1 MKKTLRITLSKKY
14 KTLKNYISSKMS
26 MSHIYQPL
34 MLIELIKGNGKSTG
48 RNIAKSFLEYD
59 ETQID
64 YYKKIT
70 TLMPFKY
77 LSKHLNEIK
86 KSKDDYSFE
95 DFDLDNNQ
103 KDELIKLCNQK
114 LEKYIKKRGIKKI
127 FGHRTL
133 ASGVISGSIRYKV
146 LLRAKNRCES
156 CGISNDKKAL
166 EVDHIIPRT
175 KGGKD
180 ELINYQALC
189 YTCNSQKSNKDD
201 THFKKVL
208 EGYNHRKKNCIFCD
222 ITKSKIIKSNELV
235 VVIKDN
241 FPVTKHH
248 CLIIPKRHFVDYFDL
263 YQPEINAISQ
273 LMNEIKVQLMK
284 QDKSI
289 KGFNIGNNSGE
300 VAGQTI
306 PHCHIH
312 LIPRRKG
319 DTDNPRGGVRGVI
332 KGKQDY

>member
-1 MKKTLRITLSKKY
+1 MSKKY
-14 KTLKNYISSKMS
+14 SKLKNYISKKMS

-34 MLIELIKGNGKSTG
+34 MLIELIKGNGKASDN
-48 RNIAKSFLEYD
+48 NIAKSFLSYD

-77 LSKHLNEIK
+77 LSKHLNEIN
-86 KSKDDYSFE
+86 KSKDSYSFE
-95 DFDLDNNQ
+95 DFDLEESQ
-103 KDELIKLCNQK
+103 KDELIKMCSSK
-114 LEKYIKKRGIKKI
+114 LESYIKKRGIKKI

-133 ASGVISGSIRYKV
+133 ASGIISGSIRYKV

-156 CGISNDKKAL
+156 CGISNKEKAL

-180 ELINYQALC
+180 ELNNFQALC

-201 THFKKVL
+201 THFKKIL
-208 EGYNHRKKNCIFCD
+208 ESYNHRKKGCIFCN
-222 ITKSKIIKSNELV
+222 ISKSKIIKSNELS

-241 FPVTKHH
+241 YPVTKDH
-248 CLIIPKRHFVDYFDL
+248 CLIIPKRHCVEYFDL

-273 LMNEIKVQLMK
+273 LINQMKIELQKKIKQ
-284 QDKSI
+284 
-289 KGFNIGNNSGE
+289 
-300 VAGQTI
+300 
-306 PHCHIH
+306 
-312 LIPRRKG
+312 
-319 DTDNPRGGVRGVI
+319 
-332 KGKQDY
+332 

>member
-1 MKKTLRITLSKKY
+1 
-14 KTLKNYISSKMS
+14 

-34 MLIELIKGNGKSTG
+34 MLIELIKGNGNTNGQK
-48 RNIAKSFLEYD
+48 IAKSFLKYD

-64 YYKKIT
+64 YYKHIT
-70 TLMPFKY
+70 KLMPFKF
-77 LSKHLNEIK
+77 LSSHLKEIK
-86 KSKDDYSFE
+86 RNKENYSFE
-95 DFDLDNNQ
+95 DFDLDERE
-103 KDELIKLCNQK
+103 KKELINICNQK
-114 LEKYIKKRGIKKI
+114 LEKYIQKRGIKNI

-133 ASGVISGSIRYKV
+133 ASGVISGSVRYKV

-156 CGISNDKKAL
+156 CGISNKEKAL

-180 ELINYQALC
+180 ELSNFQALC

-201 THFKKVL
+201 THFKKIL
-208 EGYNHRKKNCIFCD
+208 ESYNHRKKRCIFCE
-222 ITKSKIIKSNELV
+222 ISKSRIIRSNELA

-241 FPVTKHH
+241 YPVTKQH
-248 CLIIPKRHFVDYFDL
+248 CLIIPKRHCSDYFDL

-273 LMNEIKVQLMK
+273 LINEMK
-284 QDKSI
+284 IELQKKDKAI

-306 PHCHIH
+306 FHCHIH

-319 DTDNPRGGVRGVI
+319 DTDNPRGGVRRVI

>member
-1 MKKTLRITLSKKY
+1 MSKKY
-14 KTLKNYISSKMS
+14 SKLKNYISKKMS
-26 MSHIYQPL
+26 MAHIYQPL
-34 MLIELIKGNGKSTG
+34 MLIELIKGNGKASA
-48 RNIAKSFLEYD
+48 RNISKSFLSYD

-86 KSKDDYSFE
+86 KSKNIYLFE
-95 DFDLDNNQ
+95 DFDLDEKQ
-103 KDELIKLCNQK
+103 KDELVKLCNDK
-114 LEKYIKKRGIKKI
+114 LQNYINKRGIKKI

-156 CGISNDKKAL
+156 CGISNKEKAL

-180 ELINYQALC
+180 ELSNFQALC
-189 YTCNSQKSNKDD
+189 FTCNSQKSNKDD
-201 THFKKVL
+201 THFKKIL
-208 EGYNHRKKNCIFCD
+208 ESYNDRKKGCIFCNIPKD
-222 ITKSKIIKSNELV
+222 RIIKSNELA

-241 FPVTKHH
+241 YPVTKHH
-248 CLIIPKRHFVDYFDL
+248 CLIIPKRHCADYFDL

-273 LMNEIKVQLMK
+273 LINDTKDMLIKK
-284 QDKSI
+284 DKTI

-306 PHCHIH
+306 FHCHIH
-312 LIPRRKG
+312 LIPRRKN

-332 KGKQDY
+332 KDKQNY

>member
-1 MKKTLRITLSKKY
+1 MPNKFVK
-14 KTLKNYISSKMS
+14 LKNYITKKMS

-34 MLIELIKGNGKSTG
+34 MLIELIKGNGKASG
-48 RNIAKSFLEYD
+48 SNIAKSFLSYD

-86 KSKDDYSFE
+86 KSKDNYSFE
-95 DFDLDNNQ
+95 DFDLEESQ
-103 KDELIKLCNQK
+103 KNELIKM
-114 LEKYIKKRGIKKI
+114 
-127 FGHRTL
+127 
-133 ASGVISGSIRYKV
+133 
-146 LLRAKNRCES
+146 
-156 CGISNDKKAL
+156 AL

-180 ELINYQALC
+180 ELSNFQALC

-201 THFKKVL
+201 THFKKIL
-208 EGYNHRKKNCIFCD
+208 ESYNHRKKGCIFCN
-222 ITKSKIIKSNELV
+222 ISQSKVVKSNELA

-241 FPVTKHH
+241 YPVTKNH
-248 CLIIPKRHFVDYFDL
+248 CLIIPKRHCSDYFDL

-273 LMNEIKVQLMK
+273 LINEMK
-284 QDKSI
+284 TELQKKDKTI

-300 VAGQTI
+300 VSGQTI
-306 PHCHIH
+306 FHCHIH

-319 DTDNPRGGVRGVI
+319 DTENPRGGVRGVI
-332 KGKQDY
+332 KNKQDY

>member
-1 MKKTLRITLSKKY
+1 MSKKY
-14 KTLKNYISSKMS
+14 SKLKNYISKKMS

-34 MLIELIKGNGKSTG
+34 MLIELIKGNGKVSA
-48 RNIAKSFLEYD
+48 RNISKSFLSYD

-77 LSKHLNEIK
+77 LSKHLSEIK
-86 KSKDDYSFE
+86 KSKDNYLFE
-95 DFDLDNNQ
+95 DFDLNVTQ
-103 KDELIKLCNQK
+103 KDELIKLCNEK
-114 LEKYIKKRGIKKI
+114 LQNYIKKRGIKKI
-127 FGHRTL
+127 FSHRTL
-133 ASGVISGSIRYKV
+133 ASGVIPGSIRYKV

-156 CGISNDKKAL
+156 CGISNKEKAL
-166 EVDHIIPRT
+166 EVDHILPRT
-175 KGGKD
+175 KKGKD

-201 THFKKVL
+201 TDFRKIL
-208 EGYNHRKKNCIFCD
+208 ESYNHRKKECIFCD
-222 ITKSKIIKSNELV
+222 ISKNKIVKSNELA

-248 CLIIPKRHFVDYFDL
+248 SLIIPKRHCSDYFDL

-273 LMNEIKVQLMK
+273 LINEMK
-284 QDKSI
+284 TELQKKDKTI

-300 VAGQTI
+300 VSGQTI
-306 PHCHIH
+306 FHCHIH

-319 DTDNPRGGVRGVI
+319 DTENPRGGVRGVI
-332 KGKQDY
+332 INKQSY

>member
-1 MKKTLRITLSKKY
+1 MSKTYQTLKSYLSK
-14 KTLKNYISSKMS
+14 MR

-34 MLIELIKGNGKSTG
+34 LLIELIKGNGKTTG
-48 RNIAKSFLEYD
+48 NNIAKSFLSYD

-86 KSKDDYSFE
+86 KSKHNYSFE
-95 DFDLDNNQ
+95 DFDLEESQ
-103 KDELIKLCNQK
+103 KDELIKMCSSK
-114 LEKYIKKRGIKKI
+114 LESYIKKRGIKKI

-133 ASGVISGSIRYKV
+133 ASGVISGSVRYKV

-156 CGISNDKKAL
+156 CGISNKEKAL
-166 EVDHIIPRT
+166 EVDHIIPRS

-180 ELINYQALC
+180 ELSNFQALC

-201 THFKKVL
+201 TNFKKIL
-208 EGYNHRKKNCIFCD
+208 ESYNDRKRGCIFCN
-222 ITKSKIIKSNELV
+222 IPKNKIIKSNELA

-241 FPVTKHH
+241 YPVTNHH
-248 CLIIPKRHFVDYFDL
+248 SLIIPKRHCSDYFDL

-273 LMNEIKVQLMK
+273 LINETKIDLLKK
-284 QDKSI
+284 DKSI
-289 KGFNIGNNSGE
+289 KGFNIGNNTGE

-306 PHCHIH
+306 FHCHIH
-312 LIPRRKG
+312 LIPRRKN
-319 DTDNPRGGVRGVI
+319 DVENPRGGVRGVI
-332 KGKQDY
+332 KNKQNY

>member
-1 MKKTLRITLSKKY
+1 
-14 KTLKNYISSKMS
+14 
-26 MSHIYQPL
+26 
-34 MLIELIKGNGKSTG
+34 MLIELIKGNGKASG
-48 RNIAKSFLEYD
+48 SNIAKSFLSYD

-86 KSKDDYSFE
+86 KSKDYYSFE
-95 DFDLDNNQ
+95 NFDLEESQ
-103 KDELIKLCNQK
+103 KDELIKMCSSK
-114 LEKYIKKRGIKKI
+114 LESYIKKRGIKKI

-133 ASGVISGSIRYKV
+133 ASGVISGSVRYKV

-156 CGISNDKKAL
+156 CGISIKEKAL

-180 ELINYQALC
+180 ELSNFQALC

-201 THFKKVL
+201 THFKKIL
-208 EGYNHRKKNCIFCD
+208 ESYNHRKKGCIFCD
-222 ITKSKIIKSNELV
+222 ISKNKIVKSNELA

-241 FPVTKHH
+241 YPVTKHH
-248 CLIIPKRHFVDYFDL
+248 CLIIPKRHCADYFDL

-273 LMNEIKVQLMK
+273 LINEMK
-284 QDKSI
+284 IELQKKDKTI

-300 VAGQTI
+300 VSGQTI
-306 PHCHIH
+306 FHCHIH

-319 DTDNPRGGVRGVI
+319 DTENPRGGVRGVI
-332 KGKQDY
+332 KDKQDY

>member
-1 MKKTLRITLSKKY
+1 MPNKFLK
-14 KTLKNYISSKMS
+14 LKNYISKKMS
-26 MSHIYQPL
+26 MAHIYQPL
-34 MLIELIKGNGKSTG
+34 MLIELIKGNGKASA
-48 RNIAKSFLEYD
+48 RNISKSFLSYD

-77 LSKHLNEIK
+77 LSKHLSEIK
-86 KSKDDYSFE
+86 KSKNTYLFE
-95 DFDLDNNQ
+95 DFDLNEKQ
-103 KDELIKLCNQK
+103 KDELVKLCNDK
-114 LEKYIKKRGIKKI
+114 LENYINKRGIKKI
-127 FGHRTL
+127 FSHRTL

-156 CGISNDKKAL
+156 CGISNKEKAI
-166 EVDHIIPRT
+166 EVDHILPRT
-175 KGGKD
+175 KKGKD

-201 THFKKVL
+201 TDFRKIL
-208 EGYNHRKKNCIFCD
+208 ESYNYRKKGCVFCNIPKD
-222 ITKSKIIKSNELV
+222 RIIKSNELA

-241 FPVTKHH
+241 YPVTKHH
-248 CLIIPKRHFVDYFDL
+248 CLIIPKRHCADYFDL

-273 LMNEIKVQLMK
+273 LINEMK
-284 QDKSI
+284 TELQKKDKTI

-300 VAGQTI
+300 VSGQTI
-306 PHCHIH
+306 FHCHIH
-312 LIPRRKG
+312 LIPRRKN

-332 KGKQDY
+332 KNKQSY

>member
-1 MKKTLRITLSKKY
+1 MSKKY
-14 KTLKNYISSKMS
+14 SKLKNYISKKMS

-34 MLIELIKGNGKSTG
+34 MLIELIKGNGKATG
-48 RNIAKSFLEYD
+48 TNIAKSFLSYD

-77 LSKHLNEIK
+77 LFKHLNEIK
-86 KSKDDYSFE
+86 KSKDNYLFE
-95 DFDLDNNQ
+95 DFDLNETQ
-103 KDELIKLCNQK
+103 KDELIKLCNEK
-114 LEKYIKKRGIKKI
+114 LQNYIKKRGIKKI

-133 ASGVISGSIRYKV
+133 SSGVIPGSIRYKV

-156 CGISNDKKAL
+156 CGISNKVKAL
-166 EVDHIIPRT
+166 EIDHILPRT
-175 KGGKD
+175 KKGKD

-201 THFKKVL
+201 TNFKKVL
-208 EGYNHRKKNCIFCD
+208 ESYNYRKKGCLFCN
-222 ITKSKIIKSNELV
+222 ISKSMIIKSNELV

-241 FPVTKHH
+241 YPVTKHH
-248 CLIIPKRHFVDYFDL
+248 CLIIPKRHCLDYFDL

-273 LMNEIKVQLMK
+273 LINEMK
-284 QDKSI
+284 IELQKKDKTI

-300 VAGQTI
+300 VSGQTI
-306 PHCHIH
+306 FHCHIH

-319 DTDNPRGGVRGVI
+319 DTENPRGGVRGVI
-332 KGKQDY
+332 KDKQDY

>member
-1 MKKTLRITLSKKY
+1 MSKKY
-14 KTLKNYISSKMS
+14 LKLKNYISKKMS

-34 MLIELIKGNGKSTG
+34 MLIELIKSNGKASA
-48 RNIAKSFLEYD
+48 RNISKSFLSYD

-86 KSKDDYSFE
+86 KSKDNYLFE
-95 DFDLDNNQ
+95 DFDLNETQ
-103 KDELIKLCNQK
+103 KNELIKLCNEK
-114 LEKYIKKRGIKKI
+114 LQNYIKKRGIKKI
-127 FGHRTL
+127 FSHRTL
-133 ASGVISGSIRYKV
+133 ASGVIPGSIRYKV

-156 CGISNDKKAL
+156 CGISNKEKAL
-166 EVDHIIPRT
+166 EVDHILPRT
-175 KGGKD
+175 KKGKD

-201 THFKKVL
+201 TDFRKIL
-208 EGYNHRKKNCIFCD
+208 ESYNHRKKGCIFCN
-222 ITKSKIIKSNELV
+222 ISKNKIVKSNELA

-241 FPVTKHH
+241 YPVTKHH
-248 CLIIPKRHFVDYFDL
+248 CLIIPKRHCSDYFDL
-263 YQPEINAISQ
+263 YQPEINTISQ
-273 LMNEIKVQLMK
+273 LINEMK
-284 QDKSI
+284 TELQKKDKTI

-300 VAGQTI
+300 VSGQTI
-306 PHCHIH
+306 FHCHIH

-319 DTDNPRGGVRGVI
+319 DTENPRGGVRGVI
-332 KGKQDY
+332 KDKQKY

>member
-1 MKKTLRITLSKKY
+1 MPNKFLK
-14 KTLKNYISSKMS
+14 LKNYISKKMS
-26 MSHIYQPL
+26 MAHIYQPL
-34 MLIELIKGNGKSTG
+34 MLIELIKGNGKASA
-48 RNIAKSFLEYD
+48 RNISKSFLSYD

-77 LSKHLNEIK
+77 LSKHLSEIK
-86 KSKDDYSFE
+86 KSKNTYLFE
-95 DFDLDNNQ
+95 DFDLNEKQ
-103 KDELIKLCNQK
+103 KDELVKLCNDK
-114 LEKYIKKRGIKKI
+114 LENYINKRGIKKI

-156 CGISNDKKAL
+156 CGISNKEKAI
-166 EVDHIIPRT
+166 EVDHILPRT
-175 KGGKD
+175 KKGKD

-201 THFKKVL
+201 TDFRKIL
-208 EGYNHRKKNCIFCD
+208 ESYNYRKKGCVFCNIPKD
-222 ITKSKIIKSNELV
+222 RIIKSNELA
-235 VVIKDN
+235 VVINDN
-241 FPVTKHH
+241 YPVTKHH
-248 CLIIPKRHFVDYFDL
+248 CLIIPKRHCADYFDL

-273 LMNEIKVQLMK
+273 LINEMK
-284 QDKSI
+284 TELQKKDKTI

-300 VAGQTI
+300 VSGQTI
-306 PHCHIH
+306 FHCHIH
-312 LIPRRKG
+312 LIPRRKN

-332 KGKQDY
+332 KNKQSY

>member
-1 MKKTLRITLSKKY
+1 MSNKFLK
-14 KTLKNYISSKMS
+14 LKNYITKKMS

-34 MLIELIKGNGKSTG
+34 MLIELIKGNGKATG
-48 RNIAKSFLEYD
+48 TNIAKSFLSYD

-86 KSKDDYSFE
+86 KSKDNYSFE
-95 DFDLDNNQ
+95 DFDLNETQ
-103 KDELIKLCNQK
+103 KNELIKLCNEK
-114 LEKYIKKRGIKKI
+114 LQKYIKKRGIKKI
-127 FGHRTL
+127 FSHRTL
-133 ASGVISGSIRYKV
+133 ASGIIPGSIRYKV

-156 CGISNDKKAL
+156 CGISNKEKAL
-166 EVDHIIPRT
+166 EVDHILPRT
-175 KGGKD
+175 KKGKD

-201 THFKKVL
+201 TDFRKIL
-208 EGYNHRKKNCIFCD
+208 ESYNHRKKGCIFCD
-222 ITKSKIIKSNELV
+222 ISKNKIVKSNELA

-241 FPVTKHH
+241 YPVTKHH
-248 CLIIPKRHFVDYFDL
+248 CLIIPKRHCSDYFDL

-273 LMNEIKVQLMK
+273 LINEMK
-284 QDKSI
+284 IELQKKDKTI

-300 VAGQTI
+300 VSGQTI
-306 PHCHIH
+306 FHCHIH

-319 DTDNPRGGVRGVI
+319 DTENPRGGVRGVI
-332 KGKQDY
+332 KDKQGY

>member
-1 MKKTLRITLSKKY
+1 
-14 KTLKNYISSKMS
+14 MS

-34 MLIELIKGNGKSTG
+34 MLIELIKGNGKASG
-48 RNIAKSFLEYD
+48 SNIAKSFLSYD

-86 KSKDDYSFE
+86 KSKDHYSFE
-95 DFDLDNNQ
+95 DFDLEESQ
-103 KDELIKLCNQK
+103 KDELIKMCSSK
-114 LEKYIKKRGIKKI
+114 LESYIKKRGIKKI

-133 ASGVISGSIRYKV
+133 ASGVISGSVRYKV

-156 CGISNDKKAL
+156 CGISNKEKAL

-180 ELINYQALC
+180 ELYNFQALC

-201 THFKKVL
+201 TNFKKVL
-208 EGYNHRKKNCIFCD
+208 DSYDNRKRGCIFCNVSQ
-222 ITKSKIIKSNELV
+222 SKVVKSNELA

-241 FPVTKHH
+241 YPVTKHH
-248 CLIIPKRHFVDYFDL
+248 CLIIPKRHCADYFDL
-263 YQPEINAISQ
+263 YQPEINAITQ
-273 LMNEIKVQLMK
+273 LINEMK
-284 QDKSI
+284 IELQKKDKTI
-289 KGFNIGNNSGE
+289 KGFNIGNNTGE
-300 VAGQTI
+300 VSGQTI
-306 PHCHIH
+306 FHCHIH

-319 DTDNPRGGVRGVI
+319 DTENPRGGVRGVI
-332 KGKQDY
+332 INKQSY

>member
-1 MKKTLRITLSKKY
+1 LK
-14 KTLKNYISSKMS
+14 LKNYISKKMS
-26 MSHIYQPL
+26 MAHIYQPL
-34 MLIELIKGNGKSTG
+34 MLIELIKGNGKASA
-48 RNIAKSFLEYD
+48 RNISKSFLSYD

-77 LSKHLNEIK
+77 LSKHLSEIK
-86 KSKDDYSFE
+86 KSKNTYLFE
-95 DFDLDNNQ
+95 DFDLNEKQ
-103 KDELIKLCNQK
+103 KDELVKLCNDK
-114 LEKYIKKRGIKKI
+114 LENYINKRGIKKI

-156 CGISNDKKAL
+156 CGISNKEKAI
-166 EVDHIIPRT
+166 EVDHILPRT
-175 KGGKD
+175 KKGKD

-201 THFKKVL
+201 TDFRKIL
-208 EGYNHRKKNCIFCD
+208 ESYNYRKKGCVFCNIPKD
-222 ITKSKIIKSNELV
+222 RIIKSNELA

-241 FPVTKHH
+241 YPVTKHH
-248 CLIIPKRHFVDYFDL
+248 CLIIPKRHCADYFDL

-273 LMNEIKVQLMK
+273 LINEMK
-284 QDKSI
+284 TELQKKDKTI

-300 VAGQTI
+300 VSGQTI
-306 PHCHIH
+306 FHCHIH
-312 LIPRRKG
+312 LIPRRKN

-332 KGKQDY
+332 TNKQNY

>member
-1 MKKTLRITLSKKY
+1 MPNKFLK
-14 KTLKNYISSKMS
+14 LKNYITKKMS

-34 MLIELIKGNGKSTG
+34 MLIELLKGNGKASAK
-48 RNIAKSFLEYD
+48 NISKSFLSYD

-77 LSKHLNEIK
+77 LSKHLYEIK
-86 KSKDDYSFE
+86 KSKDNYFFDG
-95 DFDLDNNQ
+95 FDLTEDQ
-103 KDELIKLCNQK
+103 KVELINVCSKK
-114 LEKYIKKRGIKKI
+114 LEDYIRKRGIKKI

-133 ASGVISGSIRYKV
+133 ASGIISGSIRYKV

-156 CGISNDKKAL
+156 CGISNKEKAL

-180 ELINYQALC
+180 ELNNFQALC

-201 THFKKVL
+201 THFKKIL
-208 EGYNHRKKNCIFCD
+208 ESYNHRKKGCIFCN
-222 ITKSKIIKSNELV
+222 ISKSKIIKSNELS

-241 FPVTKHH
+241 YPVTKDH
-248 CLIIPKRHFVDYFDL
+248 CLIISKRHCAEYFDL

-273 LMNEIKVQLMK
+273 LINEMK
-284 QDKSI
+284 TELQKKDKTI

-300 VAGQTI
+300 VSGQTI
-306 PHCHIH
+306 FHCHIH
-312 LIPRRKG
+312 LIPRRKN
-319 DTDNPRGGVRGVI
+319 DTDNPRGGIRGVI
-332 KGKQDY
+332 INKQSY

>member
-1 MKKTLRITLSKKY
+1 MSKKY
-14 KTLKNYISSKMS
+14 LKLKNYVSKMR

-34 MLIELIKGNGKSTG
+34 LLIELIKGNGKTTG
-48 RNIAKSFLEYD
+48 KDIAKSFLSYD

-64 YYKKIT
+64 YYKHITKI
-70 TLMPFKY
+70 MPFKV
-77 LSKHLNEIK
+77 LSQHFKELKRVKENYI
-86 KSKDDYSFE
+86 FE
-95 DFDLDNNQ
+95 DFDLDEKQKEELIDLFIKKLNQ
-103 KDELIKLCNQK
+103 KIDKT
-114 LEKYIKKRGIKKI
+114 GIRKI

-133 ASGVISGSIRYKV
+133 ASGVISGSTRYKV
-146 LLRAKNRCES
+146 FLRAKNRCEN
-156 CGISNDKKAL
+156 CGISKDKKAL

-180 ELINYQALC
+180 ELSNFQALC

-201 THFKKVL
+201 THFKKIL
-208 EGYNHRKKNCIFCD
+208 ESYNHRKKGCIFCD
-222 ITKSKIIKSNELV
+222 ISKNKIIKSNELT
-235 VVIKDN
+235 VVIKDDY
-241 FPVTKHH
+241 PVTKHH
-248 CLIIPKRHFVDYFDL
+248 CLIIPKRHCSDFFDL

-273 LMNEIKVQLMK
+273 LINEMK
-284 QDKSI
+284 TELKKKDKTI

-306 PHCHIH
+306 SHCHIH

-332 KGKQDY
+332 KDKQSY

>member
-1 MKKTLRITLSKKY
+1 MTKKY
-14 KTLKNYISSKMS
+14 SKLKNYISKKMS

-34 MLIELIKGNGKSTG
+34 MLIELIKGNGKASA
-48 RNIAKSFLEYD
+48 RNISKSFLSYD

-70 TLMPFKY
+70 NLMPFKY
-77 LSKHLNEIK
+77 LSKHLSEIK
-86 KSKDDYSFE
+86 KSKDNYLFE
-95 DFDLDNNQ
+95 DFDLNETQ
-103 KDELIKLCNQK
+103 KDELIKLCNGK
-114 LEKYIKKRGIKKI
+114 LQNYIKKRGIKKI
-127 FGHRTL
+127 FSHRTL
-133 ASGVISGSIRYKV
+133 ASGVIPGSIRYKV

-156 CGISNDKKAL
+156 CGISNKEKAL
-166 EVDHIIPRT
+166 EVDHILPRT
-175 KGGKD
+175 KKGKD

-201 THFKKVL
+201 TDFRKIL
-208 EGYNHRKKNCIFCD
+208 ESYNHRKKECIFCD
-222 ITKSKIIKSNELV
+222 ISKNKIVKSNELA

-248 CLIIPKRHFVDYFDL
+248 SLIIPKRHCSDYFDL

-273 LMNEIKVQLMK
+273 LINEMK
-284 QDKSI
+284 TELQKKDKTI

-300 VAGQTI
+300 VSGQTI
-306 PHCHIH
+306 FHCHIH

-319 DTDNPRGGVRGVI
+319 DTENPRGGVRGVI
-332 KGKQDY
+332 KNKQSY